1 LQLTGHVFSKE
12 RRNESSEQA
21 GRRNYFSTGDNVTF
35 RLKVVNTEYF
45 PGGCSF
51 FLIETV
57 ESRSFTSPRRLIGNE
72 PMLWIV
78 VTKTAQLRKA
88 KKKDFQACRL
98 LGRIPIK
105 SAATR
110 P

>member
-1 LQLTGHVFSKE
+1 MSQ
-12 RRNESSEQA
+12 
-21 GRRNYFSTGDNVTF
+21 
-35 RLKVVNTEYF
+35 
-45 PGGCSF
+45 
-51 FLIETV
+51 
-57 ESRSFTSPRRLIGNE
+57 
-72 PMLWIV
+72 MLWIV
-78 VTKTAQLRKA
+78 VTNTVQVPKA